1 MAKQKFRGKYW
12 ATLFIE
18 VEFEAADLE
27 DAQEIMD
34 GFPCNKGD
42 IQFKETNGVEERS
55 DFEVEPVEVEP
66 VEILN
71 ADVRDLPITMG
82 EHTVRVGALINVAAG
97 LPHDDSFGEFY
108 LDRFEIGKKPSM
120 AELTAWLVE
129 QDLDTVVKTEQANK
143 LLGMMGH
150 IQAEVAT
157 AEIKKVADE
166 HGYHCMVLEV
176 DAK

>member
-34 GFPCNKGD
+34 GFPCNKSD

-55 DFEVEPVEVEP
+55 DFEVEPLEAEP
-66 VEILN
+66 EPLN

-82 EHTVRVGALINVAAG
+82 EHTVKVDALINVAAE
-97 LPHDDSFGEFY
+97 LDWDAPFGGFY
-108 LDRFEIGKKPSM
+108 LDRFDIHKTPLLSDIE
-120 AELTAWLVE
+120 AWL
-129 QDLDTVVKTEQANK
+129 LDTGYNEIVNAEQANK

-157 AEIKKVADE
+157 AEIKQVADE